1 MDHPNISWED
11 NFENLFQS
19 IQEEITQASA
29 VYILMDENVSALW
42 LNDMLEQCPVI
53 SSVHIIEIPAG
64 EEAKEMDILQH
75 IWRQWI
81 EDKVDRN
88 AFVINIG
95 GGSTTDLGGL
105 AASLFKRG
113 IGFAH
118 IPTTLT
124 GMVDAAIGGKTAINF
139 QGIKNIIGTF
149 QEPDQLIICPHF
161 LDTLEESEILSGFA
175 EMIKHALIA
184 DNSLWEAYVDL
195 EEINAKSVVPFIKR
209 NIQIKNRIVFED
221 PFEEGIRKQLN
232 FGHTLG
238 HALESFWLEKQS
250 PKSHG
255 HCVALGMCFACFVSN
270 HYKLLDSDEMNET
283 IDFTLSLYKIE
294 RKDWPNW
301 LHIQPY
307 LTQDKKNNRN
317 TLQLVLLETIGK
329 SSINHS
335 LSLEDAEWL
344 YGNFIEFI
352 HSQPSE

>member
-19 IQEEITQASA
+19 IEEEIREASA
-29 VYILMDENVSALW
+29 IYLLIDENVSSLW
-42 LNDMLEQCPVI
+42 LNDMLEQCPIV
-53 SSVHIIEIPAG
+53 SSAHIIEIPAG
-64 EEAKEMDILQH
+64 EDAKEIEILQH
-75 IWRQWI
+75 IWGQWI
-81 EDKVDRN
+81 EDKVDRK

-184 DNSLWEAYVDL
+184 DSSLWEAYVDL
-195 EEINAKSVVPFIKR
+195 EEINAQTVVPFIKR

-221 PFEEGIRKQLN
+221 PYEEGIRKQLN

-238 HALESFWLEKQS
+238 HALESFWIEKQT

-255 HCVALGMCFACFVSN
+255 HCVALGM
-270 HYKLLDSDEMNET
+270 KLAVRLSFNLESETQDEIISFINE
-283 IDFTLSLYKIE
+283 LYPEDAKMPLW
-294 RKDWPNW
+294 KD
-301 LHIQPY
+301 LEPY
-307 LTQDKKNNRN
+307 LIQDKKNSNGN
-317 TLQLVLLETIGK
+317 LKFTLLSEIGTGLENQSVTWEKAEITYNQLFY
-329 SSINHS
+329 N
-335 LSLEDAEWL
+335 
-344 YGNFIEFI
+344 N
-352 HSQPSE
+352 

>member
-19 IQEEITQASA
+19 IQEEIAQASA
-29 VYILMDENVSALW
+29 VYLLMDENVSALW

-53 SSVHIIEIPAG
+53 SSAHIIEIPAG
-64 EEAKEMDILQH
+64 EEAKEMEILQH

-161 LDTLEESEILSGFA
+161 LDTLEECEILSGFA

-184 DNSLWEAYVDL
+184 DSSLWEAYVDL

-221 PFEEGIRKQLN
+221 PFEEGLRKQLN

-238 HALESFWLEKQS
+238 HALESYWIEKQS

-255 HCVALGMCFACFVSN
+255 HCVALGICFACFTSN
-270 HYKLLDSDEMNET
+270 QFNLLASEEMNEV
-283 IDFTLSLYKIE
+283 IDFTLSLYKIDQ
-294 RKDWPNW
+294 KAWPNW
-301 LHIQPY
+301 IDLKRY
-307 LTQDKKNNRN
+307 L
-317 TLQLVLLETIGK
+317 
-329 SSINHS
+329 
-335 LSLEDAEWL
+335 
-344 YGNFIEFI
+344 
-352 HSQPSE
+352 